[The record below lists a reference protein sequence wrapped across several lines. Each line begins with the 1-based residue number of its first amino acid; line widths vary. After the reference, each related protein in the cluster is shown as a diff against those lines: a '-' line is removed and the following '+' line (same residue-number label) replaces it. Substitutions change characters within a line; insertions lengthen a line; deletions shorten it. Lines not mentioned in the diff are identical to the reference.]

1 MRRLVLIALV
11 LAVASQELR
20 SQTVVVRELTGTPV
34 VVEEAFSDLTQVVEL
49 ADGRVLV
56 YDAIERRLDV
66 VSFVDGQRQSVTTQG
81 AGPREFRAIVSAL
94 RAAGDTLLLWDP
106 PNDRVLALSPSGVA
120 IGTWPSEGRTP
131 RGTRLIRAYP
141 RALDQRGSFY
151 ATQQAPTDGDSATLV
166 RVRSSDGRTDTLTRL
181 PSLQLR
187 PERAG
192 PGVIRVRAPGFPSLD
207 AWGVFPD
214 GRVLV
219 VRGTGYLPE
228 IIAADGSVRRGAAIA
243 YVPAPV
249 TAAMRSEQL
258 RTVVREMQRRL
269 LREAGGGR
277 SVTLPRVEPVEP
289 AVWPTH
295 LPAVAS
301 ATIHIDGKQRAW
313 VHVTDASAAQ
323 RYDLLDV
330 DGRRVGSVRLPSGA
344 RLVGM
349 GRDAVYVAVED
360 ADGLLQLRRYATPQ

>member
-1 MRRLVLIALV
+1 MRRLLLIALV
-11 LAVASQELR
+11 CAATSQELR
-20 SQTVVVRELTGTPV
+20 SQTVVVRELAGASV
-34 VVEEAFSDLTQVVEL
+34 AIEEAFSDITQVVEL

-94 RAAGDTLLLWDP
+94 RIAGDTLLLWDP
-106 PNDRVLALSPSGVA
+106 PNDRVLALAPNGA
-120 IGTWPSEGRTP
+120 PIGTWPSEGRTP

-151 ATQQAPTDGDSATLV
+151 GTQQAPTDGDSATLV
-166 RVRSSDGRTDTLTRL
+166 RVRSADGRTDTLTRF

-192 PGVIRVRAPGFPSLD
+192 PGVVRVRAPGFPSLD

-219 VRGTGYLPE
+219 VRGAGYVPE
-228 IIAADGSVRRGAAIA
+228 IIAADGSVRRSAAVA
-243 YVPAPV
+243 YTPTAV

-289 AVWPTH
+289 SAWPTH

-301 ATIHIDGKQRAW
+301 PTIYIDSKQRAW
-313 VHVTDASAAQ
+313 VHVTDASAAL
-323 RYDLLDV
+323 RYDLLDGT
-330 DGRRVGSVRLPSGA
+330 GRRVGSVRLPAGA

-349 GRDAVYVAVED
+349 GRDAVFVAGED
-360 ADGLLQLRRYATPQ
+360 ADGLLLLRRYATP